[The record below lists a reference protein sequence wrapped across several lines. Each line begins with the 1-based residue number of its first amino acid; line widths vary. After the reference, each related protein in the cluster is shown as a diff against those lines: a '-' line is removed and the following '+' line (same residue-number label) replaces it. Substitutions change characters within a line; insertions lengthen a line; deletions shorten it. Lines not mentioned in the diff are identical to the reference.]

1 MSKTSNQ
8 KSPSKQPKNDP
19 GKELIIDS
27 EDTYKDLEN
36 VFYIHPS
43 HLKNMLDSITPNM
56 ISSVS
61 IKNSEVKDIN
71 AYILTNLFSKVRK
84 GTHVEVIINQ
94 PISILQKY
102 DAKQIEANALYAG
115 FTNVKIN
122 DITYVD
128 DKTQNKM
135 NTLSVSFVK
144 ADKKYSLFGNDDDY
158 YGYNYNYNYNANVN
172 IKNENSN
179 EVNTSSVKGS
189 KNSKKK

>member
-1 MSKTSNQ
+1 MSKNSNQ
-8 KSPSKQPKNDP
+8 KSQTKQLKIDQ

-36 VFYIHPS
+36 VFYVHPS

-84 GTHVEVIINQ
+84 GTQVEVIINQ
-94 PISILQKY
+94 PITILQNY

-135 NTLSVSFVK
+135 NTLSVSFIK
-144 ADKKYSLFGNDDDY
+144 ADKKYSLFGNDE
-158 YGYNYNYNYNANVN
+158 NYNYNYNVN
-172 IKNENSN
+172 PNINDNSGN
-179 EVNTSSVKGS
+179 NSEINTSSVKGS
-189 KNSKKK
+189 KSSKKK

>member
-1 MSKTSNQ
+1 MSKNTNQ
-8 KSPSKQPKNDP
+8 KSQTKQLKIDQ

-36 VFYIHPS
+36 VFYVHPS

-61 IKNSEVKDIN
+61 IKNSDVKDIN

-84 GTHVEVIINQ
+84 GTQVEVIINQ
-94 PISILQKY
+94 PITILQNY

-115 FTNVKIN
+115 FSDVKIN

-135 NTLSVSFVK
+135 NTLSVSFIK
-144 ADKKYSLFGNDDDY
+144 ADKKYSLFGNDEN
-158 YGYNYNYNYNANVN
+158 YGYDYNYNVN
-172 IKNENSN
+172 PNINDNSGN
-179 EVNTSSVKGS
+179 NSEINTSSVKGS
-189 KNSKKK
+189 KSSKKK